1 MSCVTN
7 DGDTLDDGDSL
18 LDGIS
23 SLFVDDTQPPPIPMA
38 AYATVS
44 VQAHVPIK
52 LELRSSNYTKWSSFF
67 EAMCGKFGLLSHINS
82 APPPDPRT
90 DAWNEAD
97 CAVRSWLYGSVTED
111 VLDFTMAA
119 NQTARDLWVAISN
132 HFQTNKAPRA
142 IFLSHAFHA
151 ITQGDMSVHEYAQAL
166 KKAADALR
174 DVDKPVADS
183 EMVLALLAGADSR
196 YSTTGEIIAGD
207 ATMTFSRA
215 VDRLALQELRL
226 ANQSKVAASS
236 AMIASSSA
244 GCGSSCQSASSSTSV
259 MQQQRPPQQQQQR
272 PPQQGGQ
279 QQQRRRRGR
288 RSNGGQQQQSPR
300 TPNPSGPWVCINPWA
315 AFQGAQGSS
324 NGTQFQRSG
333 QGILGAPPHAHAAI
347 TSPQAPTQSPSWD
360 QAGMI
365 AALQQMALEGNAWVM
380 DTGASTHMH
389 SSEGIL
395 LSRLPAASSSIT
407 VGNGAHI
414 PVTSR
419 GSSVLA
425 TDTSRFIEQCAYRSI
440 HYSQLTFCSPIHSR

>member
-1 MSCVTN
+1 
-7 DGDTLDDGDSL
+7 
-18 LDGIS
+18 
-23 SLFVDDTQPPPIPMA
+23 
-38 AYATVS
+38 
-44 VQAHVPIK
+44 
-52 LELRSSNYTKWSSFF
+52 
-67 EAMCGKFGLLSHINS
+67 
-82 APPPDPRT
+82 
-90 DAWNEAD
+90 
-97 CAVRSWLYGSVTED
+97 
-111 VLDFTMAA
+111 
-119 NQTARDLWVAISN
+119 
-132 HFQTNKAPRA
+132 
-142 IFLSHAFHA
+142 
-151 ITQGDMSVHEYAQAL
+151 
-166 KKAADALR
+166 
-174 DVDKPVADS
+174 
-183 EMVLALLAGADSR
+183 
-196 YSTTGEIIAGD
+196 
-207 ATMTFSRA
+207 MTFSRA

-259 MQQQRPPQQQQQR
+259 TQQQQR

-288 RSNGGQQQQSPR
+288 RSNGGQQQQQSPR

-324 NGTQFQRSG
+324 NGAQFQRGG
-333 QGILGAPPHAHAAI
+333 QGILGAPPQAHAAI

-360 QAGMI
+360 QAGLI